1 MKKITYLIIILA
13 AAALGSCNSDLATE
27 GISTVTFYPEFNLTG
42 DPFYIIAEDEEWTD
56 PGVEVTEGDTEI
68 PYTATY
74 TGRYTGYTGTVIGD
88 DPDEYSL
95 VYSAVN
101 KDGFSGSDSR
111 RLARVNTGDFVN
123 SVAGAYSGTSVRAG
137 GETYTDI
144 LILIVEVEPNVF
156 EISCSLGGFYSD
168 GRALGDAYLV
178 LGGQISINDLSTGD
192 FTYETDVLRADGTA
206 MEVSEMEIDPATKTI
221 SFRTTTDEFANGDW
235 QITLTQI
242 QP

>member
-13 AAALGSCNSDLATE
+13 VVTGACNLDLATE
-27 GISTVTFYPEFNLTG
+27 GISTITYYPEFTLTG
-42 DPFYIIAEDEEWTD
+42 DQFYILDEDEVWTD
-56 PGVEVTEGDTEI
+56 PGVEVTEGESEI

-74 TGRYTGYTGTVIGD
+74 TGRYTGFSGTTIGD
-88 DPDEYSL
+88 DPDEYNL

-101 KDGFSGSDSR
+101 KDGFSGTESR
-111 RLARVNTGDFVN
+111 RLARVNTGDFVS
-123 SVAGAYSGTSVRAG
+123 SVSGAYNGKSVRIT
-137 GETYTDI
+137 GETYTDV

-156 EISCSLGGFYSD
+156 SISCSLGGFYTD

-178 LGGQISINDLSTGD
+178 LGGTISINDLSTGD
-192 FTYETDVLRADGTA
+192 FTYETDVLRADGVA
-206 MEVSEMEIDPATKTI
+206 MEVSDMTIDPATKTI
-221 SFRTTTDEFANGDW
+221 AFRTTTNEFASGDW